1 MGPEAARNLDEELVV
16 KDQQDQQ
23 EQRDKPE
30 LSETPREFENAEVK
44 AFSHEDKERV
54 RSGKASL
61 EDIKKES
68 EQVKEQAETL
78 IDMARG
84 QEKISELEAK
94 RYRKQLNL
102 TQGKAEREQIV
113 DNLQR
118 AIASIHTDK
127 DKTEELSKSDPE
139 IQKAYHQYDRVIDEN
154 AHLLGSKPTAEYKKW
169 IREQKSSIANVEE
182 FTIKFFQ
189 RERPPRLEA
198 YNQLKK
204 TMAKYGVM
212 NPLDVKYIENEGLSE
227 RRAFLKN
234 IQALEKYFG
243 RIGGMKE
250 RLYSRETEKTL
261 MKSICEAENPQKQ
274 DQILLKAQNLEKQE
288 SKGYTNLEAAVRSE
302 KISQKSMDNILDY
315 YKDINDWDQRSENI
329 KLWEGFINNE
339 AKLKDD
345 LKEIFDG
352 NAARGIPKNE
362 EGFSLAFRIF
372 KHLDYTGKESF
383 IKEQRKKREQEVK
396 EEDENKELAIQAFKQ
411 ECSNAQRKNVIS
423 KKTEQNY
430 SDWID
435 KNAEGKSYK
444 EVKEFLDIL
453 TSPQPNEKYKN
464 LKAYEERRKHF
475 QTNVRRLRDVNPLL
489 TDDEAKEW
497 QDRYDNEGWKNREKI
512 DKELKEDISKAL
524 ESRTKSRVEKAG
536 LKSIEGGKDGKETA
550 ELAEKNKETA
560 ISAIKS
566 LLKFKAY
573 GSAMKRCT
581 ELLKNNPY
589 DEDVLSLL
597 DEITKFADAQ
607 STDADPDKQ
616 EKIYDQY
623 SSLAE
628 KMMAHDTEIKEDA
641 DEIQTQ
647 EQGLILARKDQ
658 QQKKKIKSKD
668 RNRDEVMDKVRHDQE
683 LAGYADEY
691 LEDGEDDEV
700 LNASTLK
707 GQEVVSIDFDTVDSR
722 TEKKELRRQVR
733 KEQEKAGEHKG
744 STVIEFEQAK
754 TGRTIDA
761 RSGQE
766 AEIAQQK
773 EKEALAAEMAEEIAK
788 IFHPEGDPTPEQLAL
803 AKKAALAKLDKKAKT
818 KIERMSE

>member
-1 MGPEAARNLDEELVV
+1 MGPEAARNIDDELVV
-16 KDQQDQQ
+16 KDRQDQQ

-30 LSETPREFENAEVK
+30 LSETPREFENTEFK

-61 EDIKKES
+61 EDVKKES

-78 IDMARG
+78 INMARG

-94 RYRKQLNL
+94 KYRKQLNL

-113 DNLQR
+113 DDLQR
-118 AIASIHTDK
+118 AIASIDTDK
-127 DKTEELSKSDPE
+127 DKTEELNKSDPE

-154 AHLLGSKPTAEYKKW
+154 KHLLGSKPTEEYKKW

-182 FTIKFFQ
+182 LTIKFFQ
-189 RERPPRLEA
+189 RERPPRLEVF
-198 YNQLKK
+198 NELKK
-204 TMAKYGVM
+204 TMAKHGVM
-212 NPLDVKYIENEGLSE
+212 DPLDVKYIESEGLSE
-227 RRAFLKN
+227 RRVFLKN
-234 IQALEKYFG
+234 IKDLEKYFG
-243 RIGGMKE
+243 RIGGMRDK
-250 RLYSRETEKTL
+250 LYSRETEKALTRD
-261 MKSICEAENPQKQ
+261 ICEAENPQEQ
-274 DQILLKAQNLEKQE
+274 ERILLKARNLEKQE
-288 SKGYTNLEAAVRSE
+288 SKGYTNLEAAVRGD

-315 YKDINDWDQRSENI
+315 YKGINDWDQRSENV
-329 KLWEGFINNE
+329 KLWEGFIHNE

-352 NAARGIPKNE
+352 SAARGIPKNE

-372 KHLDYTGKESF
+372 KHLDYPGKESF

-411 ECSNAQRKNVIS
+411 ECSNAQRENVIS
-423 KKTEQNY
+423 GRTERNY

-489 TDDEAKEW
+489 TDEEAKEW
-497 QDRYDNEGWKNREKI
+497 QDRYDEEGWKDREKI
-512 DKELKEDISKAL
+512 AKELKGEISKAL
-524 ESRTKSRVEKAG
+524 ESRTKSRIEKSG
-536 LKSIEGGKDGKETA
+536 LKVLEGGKGKETA

-560 ISAIKS
+560 ISAIKG

-573 GSAMKRCT
+573 GSAMKRCA

-589 DEDVLSLL
+589 DGNILSLL

-607 STDADPDKQ
+607 STDADPAKQ

-628 KMMAHDTEIKEDA
+628 KMMANDTEIKEDA

-647 EQGLILARKDQ
+647 ERGLILARKDQ

-668 RNRDEVMDKVRHDQE
+668 RNKDEVMDKVKHDQE
-683 LAGYADEY
+683 LAAYADEY
-691 LEDGEDDEV
+691 LEDSEDDEV
-700 LNASTLK
+700 INASTLK
-707 GQEVVSIDFDTVDSR
+707 GQEVVSVDFDTVDSR
-722 TEKKELRRQVR
+722 TEKRELRRQVF

-773 EKEALAAEMAEEIAK
+773 EKEALAAEMAEDIAK
-788 IFHPEGDPTPEQLAL
+788 IVHPDGDPTPEQLAL